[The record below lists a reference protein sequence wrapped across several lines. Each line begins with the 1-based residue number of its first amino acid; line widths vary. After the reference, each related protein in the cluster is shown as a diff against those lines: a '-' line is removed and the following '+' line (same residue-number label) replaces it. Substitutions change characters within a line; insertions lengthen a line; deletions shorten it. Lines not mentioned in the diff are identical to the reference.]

1 MAETEYLKIPAFSKL
16 KGFTPEYCRRLI
28 AQGKITEKSL
38 RRQGKRWLVDP
49 VQANKD
55 LENNLRKINRKKSK
69 QEKVVKEVGFENL
82 SLLEATTK
90 KEQYLASLRKL
101 EFEQKSGQLISAD
114 EAEREFFNIG
124 RSIRDALMGVSGRIS
139 AILAA
144 EIDESKVFEIL
155 DTEIRQALE
164 ALSK

>member
-1 MAETEYLKIPAFSKL
+1 MTEYLKIPAFSKL

-69 QEKVVKEVGFENL
+69 QQKIIKKSGFECL
-82 SLLEATTK
+82 TLTEAQTK

-101 EFEQKSGQLISAD
+101 EFEEKSGKLIPAD
-114 EAEREFFNIG
+114 EAEREFFDLG
-124 RSIRDALMGVSGRIS
+124 RTIRDSLLNIPDRIGS
-139 AILAA
+139 LLAA
-144 EIDESKVFEIL
+144 ESDEIKVTEIL
-155 DTEIRQALE
+155 TNEIRQALE
-164 ALSK
+164 VLSK